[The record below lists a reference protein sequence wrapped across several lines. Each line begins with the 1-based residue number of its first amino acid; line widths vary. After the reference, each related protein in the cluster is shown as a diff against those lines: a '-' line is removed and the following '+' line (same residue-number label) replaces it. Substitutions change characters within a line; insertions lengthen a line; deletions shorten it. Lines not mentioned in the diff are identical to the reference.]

1 MEQNAPDVIQRLEA
15 DPRDPDRVVVTIGP
29 ESGAA
34 LGARTLLLHI
44 AVVAE
49 EGLRTGLP
57 CPLDLVARLTDRE
70 EFQRHYERAL
80 NFLAVRPRSEAEV
93 RRKLR
98 TKAVPPESIDA
109 VVARLRR
116 ARYLDDAEFARYWI
130 GERARSSPRG
140 ARLLRGELRMKG
152 VSPSIID
159 QALADFEE
167 TAAAEAAAAPASAP
181 PGDASTEEPEDR
193 VTREALTLATRK
205 LRSYTGLDPVT
216 FRRRMSGFLLRRG
229 YDYAVVARVLKR
241 LDARESDMAAEDTD
255 PELGA

>member
-1 MEQNAPDVIQRLEA
+1 MEQAASDVIQRLEA
-15 DPRDPDRVVVTIGP
+15 DLRDPDRVVVTIGP

-57 CPLDLVARLTDRE
+57 CPPDLVARLTDRE

-98 TKAVPPESIDA
+98 TKQVPPESIDA
-109 VVARLRR
+109 VVARLQR

-140 ARLLRGELRMKG
+140 ARLLRGELRTKG
-152 VSPSIID
+152 VSSAIIE

-167 TAAAEAAAAPASAP
+167 RAAAEASEAPANAETD
-181 PGDASTEEPEDR
+181 GEAEEPEDR
-193 VTREALTLATRK
+193 VTREALTLASRK
-205 LRSYTGLDPVT
+205 LRSYAGLDPVT

-229 YDYAVVARVLKR
+229 YDYAVVSRVLKR
-241 LDARESDMAAEDTD
+241 LDARADEADAGETD

>member
-1 MEQNAPDVIQRLEA
+1 MEQDAPDVIQRLEA
-15 DPRDPDRVVVTIGP
+15 DVRDPDRVVVTIGP
-29 ESGAA
+29 ESGST

-57 CPLDLVARLTDRE
+57 CPPDLVARLTDRE
-70 EFQRHYERAL
+70 AFQRHYERAL

-98 TKAVPPESIDA
+98 TKQVPPESIDA
-109 VVARLRR
+109 VVARLQR

-140 ARLLRGELRMKG
+140 ARLLRGELRTKG
-152 VSPSIID
+152 VSSAIIE

-167 TAAAEAAAAPASAP
+167 RAAAEAQETPAGAEHA
-181 PGDASTEEPEDR
+181 DDEAQEPEDR

-229 YDYAVVARVLKR
+229 YDYAVVSRVLKR
-241 LDARESDMAAEDTD
+241 LDARDDEAAAGDTD